1 MLKDFEFKDKYD
13 FHDLVNIMT
22 VLRGP
27 NGCPWDKEQTHL
39 SIRKNFLEET
49 YEALDAID
57 NNDIDNMCE
66 ELGDVLLQVA
76 FHSEMEKELGHFD
89 IEDVCNRIC
98 LKLIERHP
106 HIFGDVVAENSEKVL
121 KNWDEIKK
129 KQKGQKYQAEAMQD
143 IPKVLPALMRGTKI
157 QQRAAKVGF
166 DWPDVNGAIAKIKEE
181 TDELIEGIKNS
192 DKDNCIEEI
201 GDLLFAVVNVSRF
214 LNIDCEEALTEA
226 NNKFI
231 NRFSVVEALSCE
243 MGKSLNAMTLEEMD
257 ILWEKAKN
265 DCYSKR

>member
-1 MLKDFEFKDKYD
+1 MLNDFEFKDKYA
-13 FHDLVNIMT
+13 FNDLVNIMT
-22 VLRGP
+22 ILRGP

-49 YEALDAID
+49 YEVLDAID
-57 NNDIDNMCE
+57 KNDIDNMCE
-66 ELGDVLLQVA
+66 ELGDVMLQVA
-76 FHSEMEKELGHFD
+76 FHSEMERQLGHFD
-89 IEDVCNRIC
+89 IDDVCNRLC

-106 HIFGDVVAENSEKVL
+106 HIFGDVVAENSDKVL

-129 KQKGQKYQAEAMQD
+129 KQKGQKSQTEAMQD

-157 QQRAAKVGF
+157 QLRASKVGF
-166 DWPDVNGAIAKIKEE
+166 DWSDVYGAIAKIKEE
-181 TDELIEGIKNS
+181 TDELIDEIKNN
-192 DKDNCIEEI
+192 DRDNCFEEI

-214 LNIDCEEALTEA
+214 LDIDCEEALTQA

-231 NRFSVVEALSCE
+231 DRFSVVETLSQK
-243 MGKSLNAMTLEEMD
+243 MGKSLNTMTLEEMD